1 MRRILLS
8 LTLGLVGVLFGFSAA
23 HAETVSLVQGRVLN
37 ADSQPVESMAVQLLD
52 ASQAQIGYT
61 TTDSDGYFY
70 FSDRAEGTYY
80 FYFDP
85 ASSYDC
91 SSCSLLDATTE
102 EVTVEFDLA
111 VNGTQDFGDYTLE
124 TASRYITVHVTDQD
138 SNPAPDISINAW
150 SEGGYAFGTTD
161 ENGEY
166 AFGVTEDNDS
176 LWFISTYSESG
187 YTSTFAHDVEAESD
201 GETVVELSVE
211 QTDAVIVA
219 TLKDVDGNVV
229 TLSDQEFGSVNCFEK
244 TSSDDAETQGEGD
257 DGGDSKS
264 GHSDGEKYFFG
275 HINGGESST
284 SINVVAGTYKCD
296 AWVYGY
302 GAKGAEVTVATDET
316 GNIDIT
322 LIEYTATIN
331 FRYVDTKGNT
341 LTDISSFSAY
351 AYSMKDAD
359 GNDYFQDGVFTY
371 GEDGEATLQVMDGYT
386 YQVGG
391 WIQDHGSGS
400 YGDDEGEGDGG
411 SGKGGDEDSGGGSGS
426 DEGDYGDDGGDGEH
440 SGDGEGDGG
449 DFSEKGIYATSEG
462 TEYIQDYE
470 MATVVADAD
479 NPQDVEV
486 VLQVADATIRV
497 TVLDENGDPEANAWV
512 AAMQGDIK
520 EKEGKGGKGG
530 KGGHKGGWG
539 SFVGGVTN
547 DNGVAE
553 LSVASGKTYEVF
565 AHTKDAFSGEVLPP
579 PRETVTPQSGE
590 TVRLTMQSRTA
601 DWTLNLSTVTDT
613 GDDLDYSF
621 CYGYSP
627 ALGVENFAEIQSGEG
642 SVGLVRGDDWYIG
655 CMGYGNDTFYR
666 SSDTLYTPGKQSGG
680 SDDLEVTLTQAGDYF
695 DETSYTFSETTN
707 TTLTL
712 PDGES
717 TLTIPA
723 NAVGDSGNATLTVN
737 TATDYKV
744 SDDNF
749 PIDAYE
755 FSVIDSEGNA
765 VTEFASNLTLNLK
778 YDESRLEDFGID
790 EEDLSGGAYS
800 EDNDTWESPVST
812 TVDTEADTLTIVL
825 DHFSTYG
832 ALGDKGLSSV
842 NAVPNEP
849 RQLVA
854 KNITSTSALLSWK
867 KPKSSTVKKYQVQV
881 RKLKVKKQ
889 KQWDKFRNVKKLKK
903 KAGGL
908 LPGTE
913 YQFRVRACNNT
924 GCSEYTTWKKFT
936 TAAE

>member
-8 LTLGLVGVLFGFSAA
+8 LTLGLVGVFFGFSAV
-23 HAETVSLVQGRVLN
+23 HAETVSLVQGRALN

-70 FSDRAEGTYY
+70 FTDLAEGTYY

-91 SSCSLLDATTE
+91 SSCSLFDATTE
-102 EVTVEFDLA
+102 EITVDFDLA
-111 VNGTQDFGDYTLE
+111 VDGTQDFGDYTLE

-138 SNPAPDISINAW
+138 DAPAPDVSINAW
-150 SEGGYAFGTTD
+150 SEGGYAFGSTD

-166 AFGVTEDNDS
+166 AFGVSADNDS

-187 YTSTFAHDVEAESD
+187 YTSTFAHDVEAEAD
-201 GETVVELSVE
+201 GETVVELSVQ
-211 QTDAVIVA
+211 QTDAIIVA
-219 TLKDVDGNVV
+219 TLKDADGNVV
-229 TLSDQEFGSVNCFEK
+229 TLTNEQFGSVNCFE
-244 TSSDDAETQGEGD
+244 TGSDDTEQTQE
-257 DGGDSKS
+257 DGGGKDSSHSS
-264 GHSDGEKYFFG
+264 GDTFFFG
-275 HINGGESST
+275 HINGGESSAT
-284 SINVVAGTYKCD
+284 INVVAGSYKCD
-296 AWVYGY
+296 AWIYGY

-316 GNIDIT
+316 GAIDIN

-331 FRYVDTKGNT
+331 FRYVDAKGNT

-351 AYSMKDAD
+351 AYSMKDPE
-359 GNDYFQDGVFTY
+359 GNDYFQDGAFTQ
-371 GEDGEATLQVMDGYT
+371 GEDGEATLQVLDGYT

-400 YGDDEGEGDGG
+400 YGDGKGEGDSGDGG
-411 SGKGGDEDSGGGSGS
+411 SGKGGDEDSGDGS
-426 DEGDYGDDGGDGEH
+426 GDGEH
-440 SGDGEGDGG
+440 SGDDEYSDDEGDSG
-449 DFSEKGIYATSEG
+449 DFSEKGIYASSEG

-470 MATVVADAD
+470 MVTVVGDED

-486 VLQVADATIRV
+486 VLQIADATIKV

-520 EKEGKGGKGG
+520 EKEGKDGKGG

-539 SFVGGVTN
+539 NFVGGVTN

-579 PRETVTPQSGE
+579 PRETTTPKPGE

-601 DWTLNLSTVTDT
+601 NWTLNLITVTDT

-627 ALGVENFAEIQSGEG
+627 TLGVENFAEMDGGEG
-642 SVGLVRGDDWYIG
+642 SMGLVRGDDWYIG

-707 TTLTL
+707 TTITL

-723 NAVGDSGNATLTVN
+723 NAVGDSGNGTLTVN

-765 VTEFASNLTLNLK
+765 VTEFTSNLTLNLK

-800 EDNDTWESPVST
+800 EDNNTWESPVST
-812 TVDTEADTLTIVL
+812 IVDTDANTLTIVL

-889 KQWDKFRNVKKLKK
+889 KQWDKFKNVKKLKK

-908 LPGTE
+908 LPGTA

-924 GCSEYTTWKKFT
+924 GCSAYTAWKKFT
-936 TAAE
+936 TVAE